1 MYTLNKILRN
11 RRVAKV
17 RYKLSATQIEQLRAM
32 SIDEVFCVEFFK
44 ELPALTQDVSTVQL
58 SKWCKYVRDG
68 LRDEKTFGA
77 LLDRPFAKIA
87 DKLHWG
93 VKSTAFFLDVLTA
106 FGLMISG
113 APKPPHTDVDGNRRA
128 VSLAREIAS
137 ENP

>member
-11 RRVAKV
+11 RRIAKATY
-17 RYKLSATQIEQLRAM
+17 RLSSTQIEQLRGLT
-32 SIDEVFCVEFFK
+32 IDEVFCVEFFK
-44 ELPALTQDVSTVQL
+44 ELPALSQHVSTVQL
-58 SKWCKYVRDG
+58 SKWCKYIRDG

-77 LLDRPFAKIA
+77 LLDQPFAKLA

-113 APKPPHTDVDGNRRA
+113 APKPPHTDVEGNQRA
-128 VSLAREIAS
+128 VSLARKIAS
-137 ENP
+137 ESP